1 MSAGILKRLADAA
14 RARTVADQ
22 KQCRPETLRRIA
34 ENRAARE
41 PEKAGAF
48 EAAIRTPGMAFICE
62 VKKASPSRGLIAPEF
77 PYLDI
82 AREYEAAGA
91 SAISCLTE
99 PDYFMGQD
107 AYLKAIADTVALPVL
122 RKDFTVDPYMIY
134 QAKALGAA
142 AVLLIAAILD
152 DGQLAEFRALAESL
166 GLSALMEAHTPDEV
180 DRVLKAGAT
189 LVGVNNR
196 NLKNFSVDIHTS
208 GSLRARVPE
217 HVAFVAESGITTR
230 EDVAALEADN
240 VDAVLIGETL
250 MHSRDKKAMLSKL
263 AGRTQ

>member
-1 MSAGILKRLADAA
+1 MSADILKRLADAA
-14 RARTVADQ
+14 RTRTVADQ

-48 EAAIRTPGMAFICE
+48 EAAIRAPGMAFICE
-62 VKKASPSRGLIAPEF
+62 VKKASPSRGLIALEF

-107 AYLKAIADTVALPVL
+107 AYLKAIAETVALPVL

-180 DRVLKAGAT
+180 DRVLKAGAP
-189 LVGVNNR
+189 LVGLNNR
-196 NLKNFSVDIHTS
+196 NLQNTSVHIHTS
-208 GSLRARVPE
+208 GSLRA
-217 HVAFVAESGITTR
+217 
-230 EDVAALEADN
+230 
-240 VDAVLIGETL
+240 
-250 MHSRDKKAMLSKL
+250 
-263 AGRTQ
+263 